1 MYVLVSAVI
10 IFLFFCSVFCLLQVY
25 REESTG
31 VVAQAVVISTDR
43 RDGGDE
49 LHSLF
54 CDPTVCEFPIILGL
68 ELLDIL
74 CHSIFSTWIV

>member
-31 VVAQAVVISTDR
+31 VVAQAVLSRQPDVMVEMSFTAY
-43 RDGGDE
+43 
-49 LHSLF
+49 SV
-54 CDPTVCEFPIILGL
+54 TQ
-68 ELLDIL
+68 L
-74 CHSIFSTWIV
+74 CVNSPLSWD